1 MSYNVEWRDVATQTT
16 ATVTGITDL
25 FYDLTGLTA
34 GADYEFRVQEDDGTT
49 LSAFTAWTEFTTA
62 AAATSVTMT
71 ISEATT
77 AADTESAQASL
88 LSTISEFTTAAD
100 TTTGKLSASLSLNES
115 AGASDTDQGQY
126 ATSQEIIEAVQANDW
141 LTRYSMRC

>member
-1 MSYNVEWRDVATQTT
+1 MSYNVEWRPVGGATTS
-16 ATVTGITDL
+16 VTGITDL

-34 GADYEFRVQEDDGTT
+34 ETDYQFRVQEDDGTT
-49 LSAFTAWTEFTTA
+49 LSAFTAWTGFTTA
-62 AAATSVTMT
+62 AAVTSVTMT

-77 AADTESAQASL
+77 AADTESAQANL
-88 LSTISEFTTAAD
+88 ISTISETSSATD

-126 ATSQEIIEAVQANDW
+126 ATSQKSLKQCRQA
-141 LTRYSMRC
+141 T